1 MRLFITS
8 ACMLMFSACATWV
21 QQLDPPYVNLVG
33 FELKEIGLFEQ
44 RYLIKLRIQNPN
56 SVPLPIA
63 GMNYALAIN
72 EKQFARGVSDQRL
85 TIPAHG
91 DGTLDVEVTS
101 NLSGMLEQF
110 RQMSG
115 QASPRFNY
123 KLDGNVSLV
132 SSAFKLPFS
141 YEGIVNLN

>member
-1 MRLFITS
+1 MRSIFIS
-8 ACMLMFSACATWV
+8 VCMLALGACATLV
-21 QQLDPPYVNLVG
+21 QQLDPPNVNLIG

-44 RYLIKLRIQNPN
+44 RYLIKLRVQNPN

-72 EKQFARGVSDQRL
+72 DKQFARGVSDQRL
-85 TIPAHG
+85 TIPANG

-110 RQMSG
+110 RQLSG
-115 QASPRFNY
+115 QASPRFDY
-123 KLDGNVSLV
+123 KLDGSVSLI
-132 SSAFKLPFS
+132 SSAIKLPFS
-141 YEGIVNLN
+141 YEGNVNLN

>member
-1 MRLFITS
+1 MRLIITS
-8 ACMLMFSACATWV
+8 VCMLLLSACATLV

-44 RYLIKLRIQNPN
+44 RYLIKLRVQNPN

-85 TIPAHG
+85 NIPAHG

-101 NLSGMLEQF
+101 NFSGILEQF
-110 RQMSG
+110 RQMSD
-115 QASPRFNY
+115 QASPRINY
-123 KLDGNVSLV
+123 KLDGSVSLV

-141 YEGIVNLN
+141 YEGIVDLN